1 MNPKVVIIGA
11 GFGGLEVVRKLE
23 DVSVQATL
31 IDKNNYHLF
40 QALIYQ
46 VATAAISPNEIA
58 HPVRA
63 ILNGQKNYDFL
74 LASANKIDLENH
86 KVITDQGEVSYD
98 YLVLAPGGQTFFFGN
113 QKLAEHAFGLKTM
126 PDAVKLRNHILSQ
139 FELASRE
146 PDKDKR
152 KALLTFVIVG
162 GGPTGVEY
170 AGALKELVK
179 HGLHKDFRKMDF
191 SEVSI
196 ILLEASTKLLPS
208 MPDALCE
215 ETHRALVR
223 KGVDVRF
230 GAMVTDYDGKV
241 VTLKDG
247 TSIHTDTLVWAAGI
261 RAVSFLDQLG
271 LPQDRLGRIKVNDHM
286 QVENHPEVYVVGD
299 AACALDEQ
307 GNPLPMVA
315 PVAIQQGEYVVGSIQ
330 AQLEGRQIQPFV
342 YHSPGLLATIGRNDA
357 VARLWG
363 MNFTGFLAWAIWL
376 FVHLIRLIGFR
387 NKLLVLINWAWD
399 YIFTDRAIRLIGFE

>member
-1 MNPKVVIIGA
+1 MNSKVVIIGA
-11 GFGGLEVVRKLE
+11 GFGGLEVARKLE
-23 DVSVQATL
+23 NVPVQATL

-74 LASANKIDLENH
+74 LAEAQKIDLENR
-86 KVITDQGEVSYD
+86 KVITSQGEVSYD

-126 PDAVKLRNHILSQ
+126 PDAVALRNHILNQ

-146 PDKDKR
+146 ADPQKR

-179 HGLHKDFRKMDF
+179 HGLKKDFSKLDF

-196 ILLEASTKLLPS
+196 ILLEASTKLLPA
-208 MPDALCE
+208 MPAELSE
-215 ETHRALVR
+215 ETHRALTR

-230 GAMVTDYDGKV
+230 GAMVTDYDGQQ

-247 TSIHTDTLVWAAGI
+247 TVIHTETLVWAAGI
-261 RAVSFLDQLG
+261 RAVSFLDGLG
-271 LPQDRLGRIKVNDHM
+271 LPQDRLGRLKVTDHL
-286 QVENHPEVYVVGD
+286 QVEGHPEIYVVGD

-307 GNPLPMVA
+307 GNALPMVA
-315 PVAIQQGEYVVGSIQ
+315 PVAIQEGEYVVNSIQ

-357 VARLWG
+357 VAQLWG
-363 MNFTGFLAWAIWL
+363 INFKGFMAWLIWL

-387 NKLLVLINWAWD
+387 NKLLVLVNWAWD